1 LKQQTTTISF
11 DKFGAGFMVEKQSI
25 TLILPLEQLSAFF
38 LLLQKG
44 VWLRV
49 QAGCSVASLLTEQ
62 FGIAEDYIVERITTL
77 FLDFKPIDDLET
89 AYVNDGSTL
98 ALSSAMPGLVGTT
111 MRRGSHLAAMRGDI
125 SCPTRQPS
133 VSVMGRIRIKLFN
146 LVMAELGETF
156 LAHGVFLTYGELD
169 NVLSEMDASFWQ
181 SVDTAFVGSQ
191 QIDSASLVN
200 RIRCADPGDEIL
212 LKVEF
217 KR

>member
-1 LKQQTTTISF
+1 
-11 DKFGAGFMVEKQSI
+11 MVEKQSI

-89 AYVNDGSTL
+89 AYVSDGSTL

-146 LVMAELGETF
+146 LVMAELGETV

-181 SVDTAFVGSQ
+181 SVDTAFVGNQ
-191 QIDSASLVN
+191 QIDPASLVN
-200 RIRCADPGDEIL
+200 RIRCADPGDEIF